1 MPPTLLWSRAGARLA
16 RSALLYVLVLATIV
30 TLAPFDFRIG
40 SPSEWSTL
48 VMTGDAVRNI
58 AFFVPVGFLAALA
71 DGSRAAVWRAP
82 VAATLFSFALEEAQR
97 WLPGRYPSV
106 VDVVANGLGAIV
118 GAIMALIIALN
129 VLDRQGLRSV
139 GVLGAPLAGLAYLV
153 TPLVWLSALVG
164 TEGDRLLVVVLA
176 GLVGAMIIRAIGL
189 HQLLSVNES
198 GVPSWGEHFMLGTLV
213 GCWFLVGIAPGTWQS
228 KDHMAAAVIA
238 VSVMGALPWL
248 ERERRLQVGSTGVA
262 RRERRHET
270 RTLLQVAPLFA
281 AHLLAITVWPLPDGF
296 ESWRL
301 DNGFIPSGGA
311 LDRIAILSVV
321 ERVAAFTA
329 LGYGIAEWR
338 SRRTETTSTMRWASM
353 LPITG
358 VALLVEGVR
367 GWHPQYGASP
377 WLLGAS
383 CAAGWVGVELFR
395 TQRDFIVEML
405 ALQAQRVDRE
415 RAMAIPALRE
425 EIPVPLSTSPVRALP
440 RGDDADLAA

>member
-16 RSALLYVLVLATIV
+16 RSALLYVVVLAAIV

-40 SPSEWSTL
+40 EPAEWSTL

-82 VAATLFSFALEEAQR
+82 VAATVLSLTLEEAQR

-106 VDVVANGLGAIV
+106 VDIVANGLGATV

-129 VLDRQGLRSV
+129 VLDRQGLRTV

-164 TEGDRLLVVVLA
+164 TEADRLLIVVLA
-176 GLVGAMIIRAIGL
+176 GLIGAMIIRAIGL
-189 HQLLSVNES
+189 HQLLATDEG
-198 GVPSWGEHFMLGTLV
+198 GVPPWGEHFMLGTLV
-213 GCWFLVGIAPGTWQS
+213 GCWFLVGIAPGTWHS
-228 KDHMAAAVIA
+228 RDHMAAAVIA
-238 VSVMGALPWL
+238 VAVMGALPWL
-248 ERERRLQVGSTGVA
+248 ERERRLLVGRTGLA
-262 RRERRHET
+262 RRERRFET
-270 RTLLQVAPLFA
+270 RTLLQIAPLFGA
-281 AHLLAITVWPLPDGF
+281 YLLAVTFWPLPDGI
-296 ESWRL
+296 EQWRW
-301 DNGFIPSGGA
+301 DNGFVPVGGS
-311 LDRIAILSVV
+311 LDRTAILSVV

-329 LGYGIAEWR
+329 FGYGIAEWR
-338 SRRTETTSTMRWASM
+338 SRRTERTSTMRWASM
-353 LPITG
+353 LPIVV
-358 VALLVEGVR
+358 VAIAVEGGR
-367 GWHPQYGASP
+367 GWHPLFGASP
-377 WLLGAS
+377 WLFGAS

-425 EIPVPLSTSPVRALP
+425 EIPVPLSSTPVRALP
-440 RGDDADLAA
+440 RSTDANRAA